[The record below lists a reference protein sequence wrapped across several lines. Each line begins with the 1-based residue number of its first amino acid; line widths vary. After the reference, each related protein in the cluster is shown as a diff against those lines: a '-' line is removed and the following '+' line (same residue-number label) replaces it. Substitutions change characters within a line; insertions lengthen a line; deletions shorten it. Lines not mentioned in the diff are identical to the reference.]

1 MVQKC
6 KFILKLNL
14 QGRTQRIKFKIQITK
29 KNYKAEN
36 IGKDTLNILQS
47 TASKQLNCLRQYC

>member
-14 QGRTQRIKFKIQITK
+14 QGRTQRIKFKIQIPK